1 MPAATVKFYFD
12 ITMGRSGQKWDFRLN
27 FWLRGPIDTRST
39 CLNCILQ
46 DFSGTPHVIIFGT
59 PKYAPPISYLA
70 YLGADFFADF
80 YNISSR
86 LVKRKQ
92 DNKQIR
98 PTYCVPFCD
107 DE

>member
-1 MPAATVKFYFD
+1 MPAATVKFYID
-12 ITMGRSGQKWDFRLN
+12 LTMGRSGQN
-27 FWLRGPIDTRST
+27 M
-39 CLNCILQ
+39 
-46 DFSGTPHVIIFGT
+46 

-70 YLGADFFADF
+70 YLGADFFVDF
-80 YNISSR
+80 SNISSR